1 MFFLA
6 SFWSSGKTPVVLIGM
21 QVLHNISIN
30 YNSDKLCIEQGVPLS
45 TCETE
50 NKVSTMRR
58 KQTKYNQSTKESA
71 ILYASNSHF
80 QTAQVDGNGTHFSRD
95 FVLINKHSLI
105 FPLI

>member
-71 ILYASNSHF
+71 ILYAIAIPISKLHRWMGMVPTF
-80 QTAQVDGNGTHFSRD
+80 LEILF
-95 FVLINKHSLI
+95 
-105 FPLI
+105 